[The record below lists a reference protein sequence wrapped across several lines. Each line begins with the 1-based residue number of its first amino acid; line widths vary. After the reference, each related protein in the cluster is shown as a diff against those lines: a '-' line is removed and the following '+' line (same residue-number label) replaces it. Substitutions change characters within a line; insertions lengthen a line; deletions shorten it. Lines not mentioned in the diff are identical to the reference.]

1 MATQGPTTVHVDLET
16 PHPTTVTSDPT
27 RATHDPTQDPTQS
40 TQNPTRRPTST
51 LNPTHHPSL
60 LTRAPT
66 RATQDPTAVTHAP
79 ATNPTM
85 RPTKAPSK
93 QPTSYGSLWNP
104 GDFVRFKARG
114 CSNLCLNEKDN
125 GQIDLADCDTGSRVR
140 WQLQWWSPSHMK
152 FRIRNVDTQW
162 WLRRNSNGL
171 LETIQAKN
179 DGDFF
184 EIEYKAPSQQP
195 TTYGSLWDRGDL
207 VRFKARGC
215 GNLCINENDNGLI
228 DLADCDTGSRVQ
240 WQLAWSPSHMK
251 FRLKNEDTKLLLT
264 KNGNSLLETNVA
276 GDFFEIEYKV
286 GWMDNYYIKLT
297 HFDSGTCPQWDGCD
311 DDALELVD
319 CSSLSSNP
327 WNEFNIQPLD
337 IDTTTTTAEPT
348 TATHEP
354 THDPTTVTQEP
365 TSVTHDPTISTS

>member
-1 MATQGPTTVHVDLET
+1 MATQGPTTV
-16 PHPTTVTSDPT
+16 
-27 RATHDPTQDPTQS
+27 
-40 TQNPTRRPTST
+40 T

-140 WQLQWWSPSHMK
+140 WQLQWWSPSHLK

-184 EIEYKAPSQQP
+184 EIEYK
-195 TTYGSLWDRGDL
+195 
-207 VRFKARGC
+207 
-215 GNLCINENDNGLI
+215 
-228 DLADCDTGSRVQ
+228 
-240 WQLAWSPSHMK
+240 
-251 FRLKNEDTKLLLT
+251 
-264 KNGNSLLETNVA
+264 
-276 GDFFEIEYKV
+276 V
-286 GWMDNYYIKLT
+286 GWMDNYYIKLK
-297 HFDSGTCPQWDGCD
+297 HFDSDTCPQWDGCED
-311 DDALELVD
+311 NALELVA
-319 CSSLSSNP
+319 CSSLSSRNQ
-327 WNEFNIQPLD
+327 FNIQALD
-337 IDTTTTTAEPT
+337 IDASDLKPMPQLFIVENYYNLTWLMIVFMVVVFVSWVCIMTKTEHCEESKWRENETKMLSDSDE
-348 TATHEP
+348 
-354 THDPTTVTQEP
+354 QEEDGLP
-365 TSVTHDPTISTS
+365 NDLYNGAH